1 MGIPRAFGILTVC
14 AVAGLT
20 ATVSCSG
27 GDKVVSQ
34 SDIYRAQ
41 AALQP
46 FKKDL
51 KGALLE
57 GLEDG
62 PQSAILVCKT
72 AAPAI
77 AARRTAE
84 GVEMGRTS
92 HKLRNPDNAPADWL
106 KSLLTAYTSGAQDP
120 HLVVVLDDGRVGYV
134 EPIYVQKPCLMCHGE
149 TISPNLAGQLA
160 AEYPDD
166 RATGF
171 REGDFRGLFWLT
183 MPAGKDDK

>member
-1 MGIPRAFGILTVC
+1 MRLSRAVL
-14 AVAGLT
+14 AVLFAT
-20 ATVSCSG
+20 ASISATMSCSG
-27 GDKVVSQ
+27 SEEVVSR
-34 SDIYRAQ
+34 SDIDRAQ
-41 AALQP
+41 QLLQP
-46 FKKDL
+46 FKRDL

-62 PQSAILVCKT
+62 PRVAIMVCKT

-77 AARRTAE
+77 AARRVAE

-92 HKLRNPDNAPADWL
+92 HKVRNPANAPADWMEPML
-106 KSLLTAYTSGAQDP
+106 DAYTAGAQDTHMAM
-120 HLVVVLDDGRVGYV
+120 HLQDGRVGYV

-149 TISPNLAGQLA
+149 NIATGIAEQIA
-160 AEYPDD
+160 AEYPND

-183 MPAGKDDK
+183 MPAGKEDE